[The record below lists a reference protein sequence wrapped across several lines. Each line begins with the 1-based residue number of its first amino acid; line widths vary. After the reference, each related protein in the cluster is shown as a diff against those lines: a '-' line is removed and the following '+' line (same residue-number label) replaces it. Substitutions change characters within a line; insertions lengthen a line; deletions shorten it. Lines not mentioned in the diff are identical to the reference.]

1 MAKSAKLKSNN
12 KTMDVITAF
21 KDIPYFILSKELD
34 PGEMSSVTKEFKEIK
49 GFYDIYKKGAKF
61 VTEGSC
67 GDYIPSQIKYKII
80 RTLIDKQSRF
90 MFGETPDFVVKG
102 LGDEIEDESV
112 KRQLELRQKVI
123 DKVMDGNYGCNISK
137 LLLQASKDCFIAKR
151 VACLVDMNVIEGI
164 KVHFYRSTQ
173 FIYETDY
180 DDPERLI
187 KFVAY
192 VSVKDS
198 AKSDE
203 KRILVK
209 RYELDVLNN
218 PESTIVGS
226 LNGDNGSS
234 TKATANANDN
244 VGSYSKSDKV
254 VEGNRTNRKR
264 NTNADK
270 KYVKYICFVEEILY
284 DGRGNKISEITPRM
298 ETKFDYIPAIIITN
312 GGLLGNTHGE
322 SEIEQL
328 KEMESGYS
336 KMANA
341 DMDAERK
348 GMNPIRYTV
357 DMSVESTE
365 NLSSSAGSYW
375 DLQHNQEMDEPKPMV
390 GTLAPAMNH
399 TQALKTTL
407 GRIKNEMYSQ
417 VDVPNIDLE
426 TMEGVITSGKALKAI
441 YWPLTIRCD
450 EKLKTWIPALKF
462 IMKVII
468 DGAML
473 YPNVS
478 VGRYIEE
485 KLKPTEC
492 EYSVEVNYPLPEDE
506 QEEKEMNIQ
515 EVEAKTMSRKAYM
528 KRWRLLSD
536 SEADEELEQIAYE
549 TNLIENGGNMA
560 NSGQSVGSGNGDREG
575 RSFWQEGYEYEGFER
590 TQNYDQQQYSSFGGR
605 NQ

>member
-1 MAKSAKLKSNN
+1 MAKQVRLKSGNMV
-12 KTMDVITAF
+12 TSIDVITAF
-21 KDIPYFILSKELD
+21 KDIPYFLLNKELS
-34 PGEMSSVTKEFKEIK
+34 PGEVSEITKEFREIK
-49 GFYDIYKKGAKF
+49 KFYEVYKKGAKF

-67 GDYIPSQIKYKII
+67 GDYIPSQIKYKIV
-80 RTLIDKQSRF
+80 RTLVDKQSRF
-90 MFGETPDFVVKG
+90 MFGETPDFVIKG
-102 LGDEIEDESV
+102 MGDEIEDEDI
-112 KRQLELRQKVI
+112 KRQLELRQRVI
-123 DKVMDGNYGCNISK
+123 DKVMDGNEGCNISK

-151 VACLVDMNVIEGI
+151 VACLIDMNVIEGI
-164 KVHFYRSTQ
+164 KIHFYRSTQ
-173 FIYETDY
+173 FLYETDY

-187 KFVAY
+187 KFIAY

-198 AKSDE
+198 SKLIE

-209 RYELDVLNN
+209 KYELGIVDT
-218 PESTIVGS
+218 PEETVIGFSGGES
-226 LNGDNGSS
+226 QGQ
-234 TKATANANDN
+234 
-244 VGSYSKSDKV
+244 
-254 VEGNRTNRKR
+254 E
-264 NTNADK
+264 
-270 KYVKYICFVEEILY
+270 KYKCFVEEILY
-284 DGRGNKISEITPRM
+284 DGRGNKISTITPRT
-298 ETKFDYIPAIIITN
+298 ETEFEYIPAIIITN
-312 GGLLGNTHGE
+312 GGLLGNVRGE

-328 KEMESGYS
+328 EEMESGYS

-357 DMSVESTE
+357 DMSMESTD

-375 DLQHNQEMDEPKPMV
+375 DLQHNQEMESPVPMV

-399 TQALKTTL
+399 TTALKTTL

-426 TMEGVITSGKALKAI
+426 TMEGIITSGKALKAI

-462 IMKVII
+462 VMKAII

-473 YPNVS
+473 YPNIS

-485 KLKPTEC
+485 KLTPIEC
-492 EYSVEVNYPLPEDE
+492 KYTVEVNYPLPEDE

-549 TNLIENGGNMA
+549 TNLIENGGNMG
-560 NSGQSVGSGNGDREG
+560 NSGSNGGSGNGDGYNRD
-575 RSFWQEGYEYEGFER
+575 FWQEGYDFEGTEV
-590 TQNYDQQQYSSFGGR
+590 TQNFDQQQYGSFGGE
-605 NQ
+605 NK